1 VDEVDDHVVR
11 VGIVT
16 AWRKGETMTAV
27 LTVTGM
33 SPMTAD
39 EFLSWDNQDEGPRYE
54 LIGGVV
60 VVSPSPVVP
69 HQRLSG
75 SLYVTLRLACPAG
88 LEVFAA
94 PLDVRLSGDTVVQPD
109 LLVVRAQDAAEDH
122 LTGVPLL
129 VVELLSDATR
139 GHDLLLKRAR
149 YEAAGVPSYWI
160 VEPGTAEFTVLEL
173 AAGRY
178 EQVHAGVLG
187 RPPVTVTRPFPVTLD
202 LPR

>member
-1 VDEVDDHVVR
+1 
-11 VGIVT
+11 
-16 AWRKGETMTAV
+16 MTAV
-27 LTVTGM
+27 MTATGM
-33 SPMTAD
+33 RPMTAD
-39 EFLSWDNQDEGPRYE
+39 EFLSRDNWAEGPRYE
-54 LIGGVV
+54 LIDGVV
-60 VVSPSPVVP
+60 VVSPSPIVA

-75 SLYVTLRLACPAG
+75 SLYVTLRAACPSA

-94 PLDVRLSGDTVVQPD
+94 PLDVRLADDTVVQPD
-109 LLVVRAQDAAEDH
+109 LVVVRAEDAVEDH

-129 VVELLSDATR
+129 VVGLLSDATR

-160 VEPGTAEFTVLEL
+160 IEPQTREFAVIELVE
-173 AAGRY
+173 GRY

-187 RPPVTVTRPFPVTLD
+187 RPPVTVSRPFPVTLD